1 MEATVESCIVDQ
13 ADLLGEIFSWLCKP
27 FLEPLHG
34 DPCLAPGLE
43 MRIIEIFT
51 LSWTPFDDLID
62 NWPASCSLVSDTFDP
77 LLENS
82 PPIFVIFRVVEEL
95 LEDVLVSFA
104 IEIVRKPEDLVTPV
118 VSKIDHV
125 SEQAM

>member
-1 MEATVESCIVDQ
+1 MKTTVESCIVDQ
-13 ADLLGEIFSWLCKP
+13 SDLLGEILSWLCQP

-43 MRIIEIFT
+43 VHVIEVFT
-51 LSWTPFDDLID
+51 LSWAPFDDLVD
-62 NWPASCSLVSDTFDP
+62 NRSTSCSFVSDTFDP
-77 LLENS
+77 LLEDS
-82 PPIFVIFRVVEEL
+82 PPIFVISRVVEE
-95 LEDVLVSFA
+95 VLKYVLASFTV
-104 IEIVRKPEDLVTPV
+104 EIVGKAEDLVTPV